1 LPSFRK
7 GEVGGCSEGKIV
19 FTGDGAILYRDEI
32 VSHMGE
38 RAAFA
43 SPEKM
48 APSPANVA
56 CIGIQKALIGEFSEP
71 VNLVPFYLRRSE
83 AEIKAKA

>member
-1 LPSFRK
+1 
-7 GEVGGCSEGKIV
+7 VGGLSDGKII

-38 RAAFA
+38 RAVFA
-43 SPEKM
+43 PSEKM
-48 APSPANVA
+48 VPSPANVA

-83 AEIKAKA
+83 AEIKAKSEEE

>member
-1 LPSFRK
+1 
-7 GEVGGCSEGKIV
+7 
-19 FTGDGAILYRDEI
+19 
-32 VSHMGE
+32 MGE
-38 RAAFA
+38 RAVFA

-48 APSPANVA
+48 VPSPANVA

-83 AEIKAKA
+83 AEIKAKSEEPRA

>member
-1 LPSFRK
+1 
-7 GEVGGCSEGKIV
+7 
-19 FTGDGAILYRDEI
+19 
-32 VSHMGE
+32 MGE
-38 RAAFA
+38 KALFA

-56 CIGIQKALIGEFSEP
+56 CIGMQKALRGEFAEP

-83 AEIKAKA
+83 AEIKAKSEEPRA